1 SPKQISLFCSL
12 HHVKELGPDC
22 LRTDGP
28 AARKTRYFP
37 IGSAKVESLIFKCNK
52 LTKIFLMF
60 EKHGSESCPDYAICS
75 NFSS

>member
-1 SPKQISLFCSL
+1 LLSNPIHNRSSLTAPNSPKQISLFCSL

-37 IGSAKVESLIFKCNK
+37 IGSAKVQL
-52 LTKIFLMF
+52 
-60 EKHGSESCPDYAICS
+60 
-75 NFSS
+75 